1 MNWLDKYLY
10 LKRSP
15 GEQPSQDE
23 LLKLRFMAFLIT
35 GLCISVGL
43 MIFKEI
49 FRSDLASPVAE
60 TATVLMF
67 AAALFFASRNNMQT
81 ATGMVFLIP
90 ALIYAYYLSGFSNSS
105 PPSETIYASCIWLIS
120 GILVLAAFSPVS
132 RLSIVFYL
140 TGILTLSYHAHEAG
154 LIPQYLSV
162 NQMYAENPFLILT
175 FVFVTAFLI
184 RRSFDR
190 RLQSEISGRQELE
203 LQFKTAFD
211 EARHAMAYI
220 SVLRDDD
227 GNITRLVIEKV
238 NRAFES
244 EFRIRLQETLDQEVN
259 YLFSLIFG
267 NDTDWNDLFILNPK
281 QQTELY
287 AVNRDKWYNLHL
299 TWTGKHRC
307 TCLFYDVTREK
318 NMINDLTDARA
329 RYRALLEAIPDIFFV
344 IDRDGVYRDVVFK
357 GQEKLYPETREVI
370 GSNIFKVGFSEKMAQ
385 KIYSCILKAIDRD
398 TIETI
403 EYTLET
409 AKSPLFF
416 EMRLVRLDMNSV
428 ISIARDITRRKKAE
442 FELELAKNKAEDAA
456 ALKARFLANLS
467 HDIRTPM
474 NAIVGLT
481 KLLSDPGLTEN
492 ERDEFIRD
500 VQIQSNTLLS
510 MIENTIL
517 LSKIE
522 TNTLEVRNSFTQ
534 INKLLRELFS
544 HFNEMVPSDGSVR
557 LVMNCGIVNGET
569 GFETD
574 PTLLREILF
583 RLIDNG
589 LKFTRKGEVIFGYSP
604 ASGNCVEFFV
614 EDTGSG
620 IPESERDN
628 IFLRFYVTE
637 TDKQTHKSGSGLGLP
652 IAQHLAVLLGG
663 ELMLDTKPG
672 KGSRFWFRIPL
683 KSARGFMQVVQ

>member
-1 MNWLDKYLY
+1 
-10 LKRSP
+10 
-15 GEQPSQDE
+15 
-23 LLKLRFMAFLIT
+23 
-35 GLCISVGL
+35 
-43 MIFKEI
+43 
-49 FRSDLASPVAE
+49 
-60 TATVLMF
+60 
-67 AAALFFASRNNMQT
+67 
-81 ATGMVFLIP
+81 
-90 ALIYAYYLSGFSNSS
+90 
-105 PPSETIYASCIWLIS
+105 
-120 GILVLAAFSPVS
+120 
-132 RLSIVFYL
+132 
-140 TGILTLSYHAHEAG
+140 
-154 LIPQYLSV
+154 
-162 NQMYAENPFLILT
+162 
-175 FVFVTAFLI
+175 
-184 RRSFDR
+184 
-190 RLQSEISGRQELE
+190 
-203 LQFKTAFD
+203 
-211 EARHAMAYI
+211 
-220 SVLRDDD
+220 
-227 GNITRLVIEKV
+227 
-238 NRAFES
+238 
-244 EFRIRLQETLDQEVN
+244 
-259 YLFSLIFG
+259 
-267 NDTDWNDLFILNPK
+267 
-281 QQTELY
+281 
-287 AVNRDKWYNLHL
+287 
-299 TWTGKHRC
+299 
-307 TCLFYDVTREK
+307 
-318 NMINDLTDARA
+318 
-329 RYRALLEAIPDIFFV
+329 
-344 IDRDGVYRDVVFK
+344 
-357 GQEKLYPETREVI
+357 
-370 GSNIFKVGFSEKMAQ
+370 
-385 KIYSCILKAIDRD
+385 
-398 TIETI
+398 
-403 EYTLET
+403 
-409 AKSPLFF
+409 
-416 EMRLVRLDMNSV
+416 MRLVRLDMNSV